1 MKWLHFDGIVLPE
14 GSLQALVEHA
24 PDAG

>member
-14 GSLQALVEHA
+14 GRLQALVEQA
-24 PDAG
+24 PDAR